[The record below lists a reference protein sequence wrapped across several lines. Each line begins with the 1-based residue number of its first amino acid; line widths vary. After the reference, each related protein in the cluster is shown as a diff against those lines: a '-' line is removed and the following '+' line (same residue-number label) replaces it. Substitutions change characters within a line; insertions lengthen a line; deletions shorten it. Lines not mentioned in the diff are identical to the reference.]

1 MVSFFVNNFS
11 CWGVAPHVALE
22 LCPLNSRLKAVHMAT
37 IGDILLLATT
47 SKDPSHKYTQ
57 SITLNIDPETHA
69 VLSALVTKLNNY
81 SERKFTLS
89 SLTRALVYFSKESL
103 ELPSL
108 LEEQDPLCVL
118 PATHSIRNTISQ
130 LGNMSDVVGVPSE
143 VLTEVE
149 DFKKG
154 SVLWKP

>member
-1 MVSFFVNNFS
+1 
-11 CWGVAPHVALE
+11 
-22 LCPLNSRLKAVHMAT
+22 MAT

-57 SITLNIDPETHA
+57 SITLNIDAETYA
-69 VLSALVTKLNNY
+69 ILSALVTKLNTY
-81 SERKFTLS
+81 SEKKFSLS
-89 SLTRALVYFSKESL
+89 SLTRALVYFSKEAL
-103 ELPSL
+103 ELHTL

-118 PATHSIRNTISQ
+118 PTTHSIRNKISQ
-130 LGNMSDVVGVPSE
+130 LGNVSDVVGVPPE